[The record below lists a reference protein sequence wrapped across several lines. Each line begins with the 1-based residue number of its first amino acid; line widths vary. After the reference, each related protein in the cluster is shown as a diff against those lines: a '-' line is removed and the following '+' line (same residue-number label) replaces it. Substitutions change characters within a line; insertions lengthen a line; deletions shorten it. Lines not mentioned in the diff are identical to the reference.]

1 MQYVES
7 NLLCVSIYV
16 INNNAL
22 HNFIIYRVEIPAS
35 VTDSASI
42 SSITPSSNKYN
53 VLDDGTL
60 MIQNASGEDEGEY
73 ECMAR
78 NAVGEAITRAVSLR
92 YFGAPS
98 KFNFALFALVEWLEL
113 VLLHIF

>member
-1 MQYVES
+1 MKINYIPSVSQS
-7 NLLCVSIYV
+7 NKNLL
-16 INNNAL
+16 
-22 HNFIIYRVEIPAS
+22 IISFSSTRVEIPTAYSNVAAAS
-35 VTDSASI
+35 NTS
-42 SSITPSSNKYN
+42 PGPKYN

-78 NAVGEAITRAVSLR
+78 NAVGEATTRAVSLR

-98 KFNFALFALVEWLEL
+98 KSQEIS
-113 VLLHIF
+113 VLSKMS